1 MHARAADRTPHRAER
16 GGIQVSD
23 FRPAGTGL
31 TVYEDDAVIEG
42 PLRWLDSPSAVI
54 EFVNSGRAAES
65 IVLAR
70 GGTTTFLT
78 PALTSGVKGVM
89 TLQGAPESHLGILSR
104 EYGIPCLMSVSFTS
118 GVRTS
123 RGEVIPA
130 DGTIV
135 RLDVSSS
142 PKGQVFAEVGA
153 GSSDV
158 AGPALDPSP
167 PAGPSAEELAQ
178 IQHLL
183 TNYQGHT
190 PLGSE
195 GDRIFRQRLATN
207 VLLTGDDHRELS
219 RPELND
225 LLAYMGFNFWDCL
238 AARATEG
245 ESGLIPRQEY
255 EALGCVQIWQ
265 RYPEI
270 LRFITREIGVDGL
283 HEIGGLSRREIGT
296 KANLLHMWSVGMAVG
311 FGRGIALG
319 LGRVAVHER
328 ERDLADSLQFVR
340 RLYHGVWGG
349 PGERMY
355 TSMRGYTAPLL
366 DAKWITRFQDD
377 VTSISDPDT
386 RSRYQRFSANTELM
400 GFLLHYDCRVGLHDS
415 GPYPTPDGGFVIVR
429 DHFLSDDLYH
439 WADVAAGLPY
449 AITQAMFF
457 TPDSPLEVA
466 LKDVGT
472 IFTKPANYLKY
483 MTGMAVYARDR
494 WDSPVSE
501 IRRVDDAEMDVIQ
514 QRCRTASTQ
523 LYQRIASMSRRDK
536 VMAGGQV
543 YYTDFIAPF
552 ARAAGLWDRLKDELD
567 FFEWDRLASDAYYD
581 LVIDGVAAEM
591 VPRLF
596 LTGTGFPPVTDPVD
610 PEAAMPAL
618 HRLALRG
625 ACTELPVEPGPLADA
640 SLISETSAGY
650 LLTEAGK
657 AMHER
662 GLVDERGTYDT
673 ERLSQVYQRFL
684 ALNGQMKGLAAR
696 WHSADDVARE
706 DLLVDIAE
714 IIDRVT
720 PTLRRTTEVLDRFG
734 PYRQRLHEAL
744 ERAEKG
750 DHNFVTSP
758 RVDSVHTVW
767 MELHEDY
774 LLTQGISREQEGSY

>member
-1 MHARAADRTPHRAER
+1 MTEFE
-16 GGIQVSD
+16 IV
-23 FRPAGTGL
+23 GTGL
-31 TVYEDDAVIEG
+31 TVFEDAAVIEG
-42 PLRWLDSPSAVI
+42 PVRWLDSPSAVI
-54 EFVNSGRAAES
+54 EFVNSGSAADS

-78 PALTSGVKGVM
+78 PALTSGVKGVL

-104 EYGIPCLMSVSFTS
+104 EYGIPCLMSVAFTG
-118 GVRTS
+118 GVRSS

-142 PKGQVFAEVGA
+142 PKGQVLAQA
-153 GSSDV
+153 GTVEAPAADV
-158 AGPALDPSP
+158 ADELSESV
-167 PAGPSAEELAQ
+167 GPSAEDLAQ

-183 TNYQGHT
+183 ANYQGET

-195 GDRIFRQRLATN
+195 GDRLFRERLGTN
-207 VLLTGDDHRELS
+207 VLITGDDDRDL
-219 RPELND
+219 RRTELND

-245 ESGLIPRQEY
+245 ESGLIPRQQY

-270 LRFITREIGVDGL
+270 IRFITHEIGVGGV

-296 KANLLHMWSVGMAVG
+296 KANLLHMWSVGMGVG

-328 ERDLADSLQFVR
+328 ERDLADALQFVR

-349 PGERMY
+349 PGESMY
-355 TSMRGYTAPLL
+355 TSMRGYAAPLL
-366 DAKWITRFQDD
+366 GADWITRFRDE
-377 VTSISDPDT
+377 VSSTTDPDV
-386 RSRYQRFSANTELM
+386 RARYQRFSANTELM

-457 TPDSPLEVA
+457 KPDGQLEVA

-472 IFTKPANYLKY
+472 IFTKPANYLKHL
-483 MTGMAVYARDR
+483 TGMAVYARDR
-494 WDSPVSE
+494 WDSPVNE
-501 IRRVDDAEMDVIQ
+501 IRRLDDAEMDLIQ
-514 QRCRTASTQ
+514 DRCRVASTQ
-523 LYQRIASMSRRDK
+523 LYKRIASMSRRDK
-536 VMAGGQV
+536 VMAGAQV

-552 ARAAGLWDRLKDELD
+552 ARAGGVWDRLKDELD
-567 FFEWDRLASDAYYD
+567 FFEWDRLTSDAYYD
-581 LVIDGVAAEM
+581 LVSDGVAAEM

-596 LTGTGFPPVTDPVD
+596 LTGTGFPPVTDQVD
-610 PEAAMPAL
+610 PVEAMPAL

-625 ACTELPVEPGPLADA
+625 TSADLPGDTDVLVDA
-640 SLISETSAGY
+640 SLISPSPSGY
-650 LLTEAGK
+650 LLTEAGT
-657 AMHER
+657 AMHEQA
-662 GLVDERGTYDT
+662 LTAERATYDT
-673 ERLSQVYQRFL
+673 ERFSQIYQRFL
-684 ALNGQMKGLAAR
+684 AVNGQMKTLNGR
-696 WHSADDVARE
+696 WQSADEPTRDE
-706 DLLVDIAE
+706 LFFDIAE
-714 IIDRVT
+714 IVERVS
-720 PTLRRTTEVLDRFG
+720 PTLRRTAAILDRFQG
-734 PYRQRLHEAL
+734 YEQRLQEAL
-744 ERAEKG
+744 MKAERGETEY
-750 DHNFVTSP
+750 VTSP